1 MKKSVFF
8 FRQIFLQAARRRQR
22 REVDR
27 AQVLVEYCLI
37 LAAIVLVCIGLI
49 YALEQ
54 QTDALYSQI
63 GSRVNAAGGS

>member
-8 FRQIFLQAARRRQR
+8 LSQMFSSAARRRQR
-22 REVDR
+22 REDR

-54 QTDALYSQI
+54 QTGALYSTI
-63 GSRVNAAGGS
+63 GSKVSAAAGS

>member
-8 FRQIFLQAARRRQR
+8 FRQLVVKAARRRQR
-22 REVDR
+22 SEDR

-54 QTDALYSQI
+54 QTGALYSKI
-63 GSRVNAAGGS
+63 GSSVNAAGGS

>member
-8 FRQIFLQAARRRQR
+8 FRQMFLPAARRRQR
-22 REVDR
+22 REDR

-54 QTDALYSQI
+54 QTGALYSTI
-63 GSRVNAAGGS
+63 GSKVSAAAGS